1 MIWGFIIGVV
11 VNIEY
16 PSPIFH
22 DSTPFPIFPDS
33 IPFLV
38 GVRVEDLLPDTT
50 YEVKCWVY
58 DRDARSAISQ
68 IWDGEAWK
76 YGWLGKYELHAD
88 DVTAFVWIPLRIYKH
103 TTGENIYLKV
113 KVDDDEKI
121 VDTSQIRLTPNMGYL
136 MGTVSLD
143 SAFTTLGNKV
153 VILACSL
160 DVIKGCY
167 WSEPNG
173 VDEGMNLSAGQFLV
187 PVTPGRVTELT
198 FIDTMGNF
206 TIGYVTTEPPWEVVA
221 NETTFVDIVR
231 IRGMDVYPP
240 VPQVARKSKI
250 KVWLFNPHTRCYEI
264 PIKLEVKLPDSIWF
278 TPLYDTVIRLD
289 TGEDKIVEF
298 TWIPKIEGYHK
309 FITRVY
315 NITADC
321 DVFVGKYVERMELEV
336 VPRTV
341 RKGGVLNITY
351 RMPFREATVKLE
363 LYDVTGNR
371 VVCLLKQFRSPAE
384 YSLQF
389 DTGELDPGAYIIYI
403 RAVDCETGK
412 QLVAK
417 YPIAVTP

>member
-11 VNIEY
+11 VDIKY
-16 PSPIFH
+16 FP
-22 DSTPFPIFPDS
+22 PIFPDS
-33 IPFLV
+33 TPFLV

-88 DVTAFVWIPLRIYKH
+88 SVTAFVWLPLRICKH

-113 KVDDDEKI
+113 KVDDDE
-121 VDTSQIRLTPNMGYL
+121 DTSQIELASNMGYL
-136 MGTVSLD
+136 MGTLSLD

-160 DVIKGCY
+160 GVIKGCY

-187 PVTPGRVTELT
+187 PVTPGRITELT
-198 FIDTMGNF
+198 FIDTTGNF

-231 IRGMDVYPP
+231 IRGMDIYPP

-250 KVWLFNPHTRCYEI
+250 KVWLFNPHIRCYEI

-278 TPLYDTVIRLD
+278 TPLYDTIIQLD

-309 FITRVY
+309 FIARVY

-321 DVFVGKYVERMELEV
+321 DVFVGKYVEHMELEI

-341 RKGGVLNITY
+341 RKGGVLSITY
-351 RMPFREATVKLE
+351 RMPFREATVELE

-371 VVCLLKQFRSPAE
+371 VVCLLRQFRSPAE

-389 DTGELDPGAYIIYI
+389 DTGELDPGAYIVYI
-403 RAVDCETGK
+403 KAVDCETGK
-412 QLVAK
+412 QLVAR
-417 YPIAVTP
+417 YPIAVVP

>member
-11 VNIEY
+11 VDIEY
-16 PSPIFH
+16 LP
-22 DSTPFPIFPDS
+22 PIFPDS
-33 IPFLV
+33 TPFLV

-68 IWDGEAWK
+68 MWDGEAWK

-88 DVTAFVWIPLRIYKH
+88 SVTAFVWLPLRICKH

-113 KVDDDEKI
+113 KVDDAM
-121 VDTSQIRLTPNMGYL
+121 VDTSQIELASNMGYL
-136 MGTVSLD
+136 MGTLSLD

-160 DVIKGCY
+160 GVIKGCY

-173 VDEGMNLSAGQFLV
+173 VDEGINLSAGQFLV

-206 TIGYVTTEPPWEVVA
+206 TVGYVTTEPPWEVVA
-221 NETTFVDIVR
+221 NETTLVDIVR

-250 KVWLFNPHTRCYEI
+250 KVWLFNPHIRCYEI

-278 TPLYDTVIRLD
+278 TPLYDTIIQLD

-309 FITRVY
+309 FIARVY
-315 NITADC
+315 NIIADC
-321 DVFVGKYVERMELEV
+321 DVFVGKYVERMELEI
-336 VPRTV
+336 VPHTV
-341 RKGGVLNITY
+341 RRGGVLNITY
-351 RMPFREATVKLE
+351 RMPFREATVELE

-371 VVCLLKQFRSPAE
+371 VVCLLRQFRSPAE

-389 DTGELDPGAYIIYI
+389 DTNELDPGAYVVYI
-403 RAVDCETGK
+403 KAVDCETGK

-417 YPIAVTP
+417 HPIAVVP

>member
-16 PSPIFH
+16 PSPIFQ
-22 DSTPFPIFPDS
+22 DSTPFPIFQDS

-38 GVRVEDLLPDTT
+38 GVRIEELSPGNT

-76 YGWLGKYELHAD
+76 YGWMGKYELHAD
-88 DVTAFVWIPLRIYKH
+88 SVTAFVWLPLRIYKH
-103 TTGENIYLKV
+103 STGENIYLKV
-113 KVDDDEKI
+113 KVDDEEAI
-121 VDTSQIRLTPNMGYL
+121 IDTPQIRLTSNIGYL
-136 MGTVSLD
+136 MGTLSLD
-143 SAFTTLGNKV
+143 SMFTTSGNKV

-187 PVTPGRVTELT
+187 PVTPGMVTELT

-221 NETTFVDIVR
+221 NETTLVDIVR

-240 VPQVARKSKI
+240 VPQVGRESKI
-250 KVWLFNPHTRCYEI
+250 KVWLFNPHIRCYEI
-264 PIKLEVKLPDSIWF
+264 PVKLEVKPPDSIWF
-278 TPLYDTVIRLD
+278 TPLYDTMIQLD
-289 TGEDKIVEF
+289 TGEDKILEF
-298 TWIPKIEGYHK
+298 TWIPETEGYHK
-309 FITRVY
+309 FIARVY

-321 DVFVGKYVERMELEV
+321 DVFVGKYVERMELEIN
-336 VPRTV
+336 PRTV
-341 RKGGVLNITY
+341 RKGGVISITY
-351 RMPFREATVKLE
+351 RVPFREATVELE

-389 DTGELDPGAYIIYI
+389 DTSELDPGAYVVYI
-403 RAVDCETGK
+403 KAVDCETGK
-412 QLVAK
+412 QLIAK
-417 YPIAVTP
+417 HPIAVIP

>member
-11 VNIEY
+11 VDTVEY
-16 PSPIFH
+16 LP
-22 DSTPFPIFPDS
+22 PIFPDS

-38 GVRVEDLLPDTT
+38 GVRVEGLLPDTT

-68 IWDGEAWK
+68 IWDGEAWR

-88 DVTAFVWIPLRIYKH
+88 SVTAFVWLPLRIHKH
-103 TTGENIYLKV
+103 TTGQNIYLKV
-113 KVDDDEKI
+113 KVDDDEAM
-121 VDTSQIRLTPNMGYL
+121 VDTPQIGLASKTGYL
-136 MGTVSLD
+136 MGTLSLD
-143 SAFTTLGNKV
+143 STFTTSGNKV
-153 VILACSL
+153 AILACSL
-160 DVIKGCY
+160 DMIKGCY

-187 PVTPGRVTELT
+187 PVTPGIVTELT
-198 FIDTMGNF
+198 FIDTMGNL
-206 TIGYVTTEPPWEVVA
+206 TIGYVTTEPPWEVMA

-250 KVWLFNPHTRCYEI
+250 KVWLFNPHTHCYEI
-264 PIKLEVKLPDSIWF
+264 PVKLEVKLPDSIWF
-278 TPLYDTVIRLD
+278 TPLYDTTVQLD

-298 TWIPKIEGYHK
+298 TWIPETEGYHK

-321 DVFVGKYVERMELEV
+321 DVFVGRYVEHMELEIA
-336 VPRTV
+336 PRTV

-351 RMPFREATVKLE
+351 RVPFREATVELE
-363 LYDVTGNR
+363 LYDITGNR

-389 DTGELDPGAYIIYI
+389 DTSELDPGAYVVYI
-403 RAVDCETGK
+403 KAVDCETGK
-412 QLVAK
+412 RLVAK
-417 YPIAVTP
+417 HPIAVIP

>member
-16 PSPIFH
+16 LPPIFQ
-22 DSTPFPIFPDS
+22 DS

-38 GVRVEDLLPDTT
+38 GVRIEELSPGNT

-76 YGWLGKYELHAD
+76 YGWMGKYELHAD
-88 DVTAFVWIPLRIYKH
+88 SVTAFVWLPLRIYKH
-103 TTGENIYLKV
+103 STGENIYLKV
-113 KVDDDEKI
+113 KVDDEEAI
-121 VDTSQIRLTPNMGYL
+121 IDTPQIRLTSNIGYL
-136 MGTVSLD
+136 MGTLSLD
-143 SAFTTLGNKV
+143 SMFTTSGNKV

-187 PVTPGRVTELT
+187 PVTPGMVTELT

-221 NETTFVDIVR
+221 NETTLVDIVR

-240 VPQVARKSKI
+240 VPQVGRESKI
-250 KVWLFNPHTRCYEI
+250 KVWLFNPHIRCYEI
-264 PIKLEVKLPDSIWF
+264 PVKLEVKPPDSIWF
-278 TPLYDTVIRLD
+278 TPLYDTMIQLD
-289 TGEDKIVEF
+289 TGEDKILEF
-298 TWIPKIEGYHK
+298 TWIPETEGYHK
-309 FITRVY
+309 FIARVY

-321 DVFVGKYVERMELEV
+321 DVFVGKYVERMELEIN
-336 VPRTV
+336 PRTV
-341 RKGGVLNITY
+341 RKGGVISITY
-351 RMPFREATVKLE
+351 RVPFREATVELE

-389 DTGELDPGAYIIYI
+389 DTSELDPGAYVVYI
-403 RAVDCETGK
+403 KAVDCETGK
-412 QLVAK
+412 QLIAK
-417 YPIAVTP
+417 HPIAVIP

>member
-16 PSPIFH
+16 LPPIFQ
-22 DSTPFPIFPDS
+22 DS

-38 GVRVEDLLPDTT
+38 GVRIEELSPGNT

-76 YGWLGKYELHAD
+76 YGWMGKYELHAD
-88 DVTAFVWIPLRIYKH
+88 SVTAFVWLPLRIYKH
-103 TTGENIYLKV
+103 STGENIYLKV
-113 KVDDDEKI
+113 KVDDEEAI
-121 VDTSQIRLTPNMGYL
+121 IDTPQIRLTSNIGYL
-136 MGTVSLD
+136 MGTLSLD
-143 SAFTTLGNKV
+143 SMFTTSGNKV
-153 VILACSL
+153 VVLACSL

-187 PVTPGRVTELT
+187 PVTPGMVTELT

-221 NETTFVDIVR
+221 NETTLVDIVR

-240 VPQVARKSKI
+240 VPQVGRESKI
-250 KVWLFNPHTRCYEI
+250 KVWLFNPHIRCYEI
-264 PIKLEVKLPDSIWF
+264 PVKLEVKPPDSIWF
-278 TPLYDTVIRLD
+278 TPLYDTMIQLD
-289 TGEDKIVEF
+289 TGEDKILEF
-298 TWIPKIEGYHK
+298 TWIPETEGYHK
-309 FITRVY
+309 FIARVY

-321 DVFVGKYVERMELEV
+321 DVFVGKYVERMELEIN
-336 VPRTV
+336 PRTV
-341 RKGGVLNITY
+341 RKGGVISITY
-351 RMPFREATVKLE
+351 RVPFREATVELE

-371 VVCLLKQFRSPAE
+371 VVCLLKRFRSPAE

-389 DTGELDPGAYIIYI
+389 DTSELDPGAYVVYI
-403 RAVDCETGK
+403 KAVDCETGK
-412 QLVAK
+412 QLIAK
-417 YPIAVTP
+417 HPIAVIP

>member
-16 PSPIFH
+16 LPPIFQ
-22 DSTPFPIFPDS
+22 DS

-38 GVRVEDLLPDTT
+38 GVRIEELSPGNT

-76 YGWLGKYELHAD
+76 YGWMGKYELHAD
-88 DVTAFVWIPLRIYKH
+88 SVTAFVWLPLRIYKH
-103 TTGENIYLKV
+103 STGENIYLKV
-113 KVDDDEKI
+113 KVDDEEAI
-121 VDTSQIRLTPNMGYL
+121 IDTPQIRLTSNIGYL
-136 MGTVSLD
+136 MGTLSLD
-143 SAFTTLGNKV
+143 SMFTILGNKV

-187 PVTPGRVTELT
+187 PVTPGMVTELT
-198 FIDTMGNF
+198 FIDTVGNF

-221 NETTFVDIVR
+221 NETTLVDIVR

-240 VPQVARKSKI
+240 VPQVGRESKI
-250 KVWLFNPHTRCYEI
+250 KVWLFNPHIRCYEI
-264 PIKLEVKLPDSIWF
+264 PVKLEVKPPDSIWF
-278 TPLYDTVIRLD
+278 TPLYDTMIQLD
-289 TGEDKIVEF
+289 TGEDKILEF
-298 TWIPKIEGYHK
+298 TWIPETEGYHK
-309 FITRVY
+309 FIARVY

-321 DVFVGKYVERMELEV
+321 DVFVGKYVERMELEIN
-336 VPRTV
+336 PRTV
-341 RKGGVLNITY
+341 RKGGVISITY
-351 RMPFREATVKLE
+351 RVPFREATVELE

-389 DTGELDPGAYIIYI
+389 DTSELDPGAYVVYI
-403 RAVDCETGK
+403 KAVDCETGK
-412 QLVAK
+412 QLIAK
-417 YPIAVTP
+417 HPIAVIP

>member
-16 PSPIFH
+16 LPPIFQ
-22 DSTPFPIFPDS
+22 DS

-38 GVRVEDLLPDTT
+38 GVRMEELSPGNT

-88 DVTAFVWIPLRIYKH
+88 SVTAFVWLPLRIYKH
-103 TTGENIYLKV
+103 STGENIYLKV
-113 KVDDDEKI
+113 KVDDEEAI
-121 VDTSQIRLTPNMGYL
+121 IDTPQIRLTPNIGYL
-136 MGTVSLD
+136 MGTLSLD
-143 SAFTTLGNKV
+143 SMFTILGNKV

-187 PVTPGRVTELT
+187 PVTPGMVTELT

-221 NETTFVDIVR
+221 NETTLVDIVR

-240 VPQVARKSKI
+240 VPQVGRESKI
-250 KVWLFNPHTRCYEI
+250 KVWLFNPHIRCYEI
-264 PIKLEVKLPDSIWF
+264 PVKLEVKPPDSIWF
-278 TPLYDTVIRLD
+278 TPLYDTMIQLD
-289 TGEDKIVEF
+289 TGEDKILEF
-298 TWIPKIEGYHK
+298 TWIPETEGYHK
-309 FITRVY
+309 FIARVY

-321 DVFVGKYVERMELEV
+321 DVFVGKYVERMELEIN
-336 VPRTV
+336 PRTV
-341 RKGGVLNITY
+341 RKGGVISITY
-351 RMPFREATVKLE
+351 RVPFREATVELE

-389 DTGELDPGAYIIYI
+389 DTSELDPGAYVVYI
-403 RAVDCETGK
+403 KAVDCETGK
-412 QLVAK
+412 QLIAK
-417 YPIAVTP
+417 HPIAVIP